1 MMASG
6 VLSFLRGIDLTRFPI
21 GDTTLEQTEQFIELQ
36 NVRWLKLAR
45 TGLKVLPSEIA
56 SYENLEELD
65 ISFNQL
71 ASLEDLSELP
81 NLKSLIAKSNLILET
96 SLPPEIFHKELN
108 VLDLQ
113 KNKLRAVPERLEEAE
128 GLLVLNLADN
138 QISEI
143 PQTTFVNLCD
153 LMHLDL
159 SGNLLETLPAQMRR
173 LSNLRIMN
181 ISNNPLGFAQLRQLP
196 SLSSLKELYLA
207 NTQRTAANLPQSFEG
222 LAATLEVIDL
232 SQNQLSEIP
241 DCLFECTSLKR
252 INLSNN
258 EITEVHLQID
268 KWHKL
273 ENLNLSNNQ
282 LTSVPASLSKLT
294 NLRALYV
301 SGNQLD
307 FEGIP
312 RSIGKLGNL
321 EVFSASFNILE
332 TVPEGLTRCI
342 KLRKMMLNNNKLIT
356 LPESIHF
363 MPNLRDLDVR
373 NNPSFVMPPK
383 PVERKKEDEMSYNA
397 QLRRMGQLPE
407 KKEENSSL
415 KKYER
420 RIRLR
425 KIRESVTSSGDG
437 DKEGAMKVL
446 DGLKE
451 IGGKGENEE
460 MDNGIT
466 GGKTWMD
473 NLKGPTLDYNGVYDE
488 FTGQSPGVTAWQIDN
503 FYPVLQD
510 DSLLGKFYTGDC
522 YIILET
528 KLMSNRDLEHK
539 IYFWIGELSSL
550 DKKACAA
557 MHAVNLRNMLSAKS
571 RTSRQEMNDED
582 DEFLDMFDEDIQYIA
597 GGSESGFY
605 LVEQAAFEIRL
616 YCVEDA
622 SAPRIFPVP
631 LKPTSLHPK
640 QCLILDTG
648 KVIFCWLGMMGKNV
662 VKSKCRLIADKINKY
677 ERKGLSEVILVYQGY
692 EESDFWQLLG
702 GMPDKV
708 RPMDLQQ
715 YRGPRSPRLYK
726 VCLGSGYLELPQLNY
741 RISTDH
747 GPDNQPRLNLL
758 PHLRLLPSLLE
769 SKGVYI
775 LDCTGQI
782 FVWIGKHSQ
791 RLARSAAW
799 KLASEMAKLPGRPKI
814 DIRVTRELEG
824 TETVGFRHMFK
835 GWDNVLS
842 IDYSRAV
849 DTVPEKELQLR
860 KDRQDA
866 CAADM
871 SSLFLPRQRVT
882 PDEEAEIL
890 AEEWSEDL
898 ESMKCFVLE
907 GKKFVHLP
915 EEEKGQFHSQN
926 CYVFVCR
933 YLYPPEKEDDEE
945 SDDDE
950 EEEDNLEVIVYFW
963 EGRDANQLGWLTFT
977 FTLQKNLEKM
987 FADKL
992 VIRRMRQQQE
1002 DEKFLS
1008 HFDGNFLIINGK
1020 RFTKA
1025 QREKIT
1031 NREEIDLSQRD
1042 PILLQTRSTGSMF
1055 TTRTVQV
1062 SCETAS
1068 LNSEFCHILIVPFSG
1083 GGSGMVY
1090 GWIGRCAE
1098 AREARIMGDIMDEHL
1113 PIEFKRYSKQVI
1125 NEGEEPENFFW
1136 VGIGADLTKGTPQY
1150 SGDADYLR
1158 TSRLFRCTNESGY
1171 FNVSEKCS
1179 DFCQADLQDDDIM
1192 LLDTGLILYLWVGS
1206 SASQTEVK
1214 FGLKAAAVYLQHL
1227 KAKTSTPRKLKAV
1240 RKGNENSDFKQC
1252 FHGWRGWN

>member
-1 MMASG
+1 MASG

-21 GDTTLEQTEQFIELQ
+21 GDTTKLGDTEQLKELQ

-45 TGLKVLPSEIA
+45 TGLKVLPAEIVCCQ
-56 SYENLEELD
+56 NLEELD
-65 ISFNQL
+65 ISYNQL

-159 SGNLLETLPAQMRR
+159 SGNKLETLPAQMRR
-173 LSNLRIMN
+173 LSSLRIMN

-196 SLSSLKELYLA
+196 SLIALKELYLS
-207 NTQRTAANLPQSFEG
+207 NTQRTAANLPQSFEEISQ
-222 LAATLEVIDL
+222 TLEVIDL
-232 SQNQLSEIP
+232 SSNQLQEIP
-241 DCLFECTSLKR
+241 DCLFECVQLR
-252 INLSNN
+252 RLNLSNN
-258 EITEVHLQID
+258 EISEVHLQID
-268 KWHKL
+268 KWHHL
-273 ENLNLSNNQ
+273 RNLNLSNNKLTSLPASLQKLTQ
-282 LTSVPASLSKLT
+282 LTS
-294 NLRALYV
+294 LYI
-301 SGNQLD
+301 SENQFD

-321 EVFSASFNILE
+321 EVFSAAFNILE

-342 KLRKMMLNNNKLIT
+342 KLRKMTLNNNKLIT

-383 PVERKKEDEMSYNA
+383 PSECKKEDEMSYDA

-407 KKEENSSL
+407 KKEENTSQ

-420 RIRLR
+420 RIKLR
-425 KIRESVTSSGDG
+425 KIRESIGASGDTKNG
-437 DKEGAMKVL
+437 DANKVL
-446 DGLKE
+446 AGLKE
-451 IGGKGENEE
+451 IEGKGDAD
-460 MDNGIT
+460 MDNEIT
-466 GGKTWMD
+466 GGKSWMD
-473 NLKGPTLDYNGVYDE
+473 NLKGPTLDYNGVFDE
-488 FTGQSPGVTAWQIDN
+488 FTGQSAGVTVWQIDN

-510 DSLLGKFYTGDC
+510 ETLHGKFYTGDC
-522 YIILET
+522 YIILDS
-528 KLMSNRDLEHK
+528 KLLENRDLEHK
-539 IYFWIGELSSL
+539 IYFWIGDDASL

-557 MHAVNLRNMLSAKS
+557 MHAVNLRNMLQAKS

-582 DEFLDMFDEDIQYIA
+582 DEFLDLFEDEIQYIA

-605 LVEQAAFEIRL
+605 LVEKAAFETRL
-616 YCVEDA
+616 FCVEDA
-622 SAPRIFPVP
+622 AAPRIYPVP
-631 LKPTSLHPK
+631 LKPTSLHAK

-648 KVIFCWLGMMGKNV
+648 NIIYCWLGMMAKNV

-708 RPMDLQQ
+708 RPLELQQ
-715 YRGPRSPRLYK
+715 FRGPRSPRLYK

-741 RISTDH
+741 RTSIDH
-747 GPDNQPRLNLL
+747 NPKNQPRLNLL
-758 PHLRLLPSLLE
+758 PHLRLLPSLLD

-791 RLARSAAW
+791 RLARAAAW
-799 KLASEMAKLPGRPKI
+799 KLASEMSKLPGRPAI
-814 DIRVTRELEG
+814 DIRVTKELEG

-842 IDYSRAV
+842 IDYSKAV

-860 KDRQDA
+860 KDRQA
-866 CAADM
+866 NAADM
-871 SSLFLPRQRVT
+871 SALFLSRQRT
-882 PDEEAEIL
+882 MPFEEAVEL
-890 AEEWSEDL
+890 GEEWGEDL

-915 EEEKGQFHSQN
+915 EDEKGQFYSQN

-933 YLYPPEKEDDEE
+933 YLYPRDKDEDVSDE
-945 SDDDE
+945 SDEDE

-977 FTLQKNLEKM
+977 FTLQKNLEEM

-992 VIRRMRQQQE
+992 VIRRMKQQQE
-1002 DEKFLS
+1002 GEKFLS
-1008 HFDGNFLIINGK
+1008 HFDGNFIIMNGK
-1020 RFTKA
+1020 RFTKG
-1025 QREKIT
+1025 QREKIL
-1031 NREEIDLSQRD
+1031 NREDIELPKRE

-1062 SCETAS
+1062 ACEPIS

-1098 AREARIMGDIMDEHL
+1098 PREATIMGNLMDDHL
-1113 PIEFKRYSKQVI
+1113 PVEFKRYSKQVI

-1136 VGIGADLTKGTPQY
+1136 VGIGADISRGIPRY
-1150 SGDADYLR
+1150 SEDAEYLR
-1158 TSRLFRCTNESGY
+1158 ISRLFRCTNETGY

-1179 DFCQADLQDDDIM
+1179 DFCQADLQDDDVM
-1192 LLDTGLILYLWVGS
+1192 LLDTGAILYLWVGS
-1206 SASQTEVK
+1206 SSSQTEVK

-1227 KAKTSTPRKLKAV
+1227 KAKGSPSRKLKAV
-1240 RKGNENSDFKQC
+1240 RKGNEVADFKQC
-1252 FHGWRGWN
+1252 FHGWREW